1 MIRTDNEPSEKSQPV
16 VFTLEL
22 IVYEHGILRL
32 KLNEKNPLKPRY
44 EVPDVL
50 LSQLQ
55 TAEGTYK
62 DHKLSF
68 GPSSA
73 FSAVIS
79 DDPFRLDVFVGNE
92 KVISFNDRN
101 LLQFEELQERQ
112 AAAPEPA
119 AVEDEGTLSTP
130 LFTALA
136 LLLLH
141 ALGGAS

>member
-1 MIRTDNEPSEKSQPV
+1 M
-16 VFTLEL
+16 
-22 IVYEHGILRL
+22 RL

-112 AAAPEPA
+112 AATPEPA
-119 AVEDEGTLSTP
+119 AVEDEGTLPTP

-136 LLLLH
+136 LLLH